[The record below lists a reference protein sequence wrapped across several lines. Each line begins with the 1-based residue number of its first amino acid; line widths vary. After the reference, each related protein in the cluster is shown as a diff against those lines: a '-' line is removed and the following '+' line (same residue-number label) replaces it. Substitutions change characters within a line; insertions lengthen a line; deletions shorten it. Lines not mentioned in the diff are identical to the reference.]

1 MQGTGGGPDAAA
13 VPSVPARRTT
23 IQSIMRNAQTFLE
36 ANEAITQQ
44 ELAQLQQKVNAQQI
58 ELGEKRLAL
67 TAANCAA
74 LTSKKISEEMV
85 ICILFVACC
94 LWCADCSDLRRPN
107 RCSKCKRSCCWCKV
121 LLVQ

>member
-13 VPSVPARRTT
+13 VPSVPARPTV
-23 IQSIMRNAQTFLE
+23 QSILRNAQTLIE

-44 ELAQLQQKVNAQQI
+44 KLAQLQQKVHAQKI
-58 ELGEKRLAL
+58 ELGEQRLAL

-85 ICILFVACC
+85 ICILFAACC
-94 LWCADCSDLRRPN
+94 LWCADCSDLRRPSS
-107 RCSKCKRSCCWCKV
+107 CSKCTRSCCWCKV
-121 LLVQ
+121 LPVQ